1 MASRAGAVREG
12 NGTRTIINNDA
23 KIFDWETSWKDNE
36 ACFEWILVTVS
47 RHCKLKNGIYSRRSL
62 YRSVV

>member
-23 KIFDWETSWKDNE
+23 KIFDWETSWKNNE
-36 ACFEWILVTVS
+36 AWFELNLAWS
-47 RHCKLKNGIYSRRSL
+47 RGI
-62 YRSVV
+62 VN